1 MGQVRAVSTFDRATA
16 FNVTRWGIALVGV
29 YTILLLGAELALVF
43 VGLITGTLLHAML
56 VTGLLLWSVL
66 PATPGDATASPAG
79 DVDGFAQ
86 LAPVL
91 ALISVLRLVS
101 VVIPIESVAE
111 IYWYAMMGAPL
122 LLGAFLT
129 ARQVGFTPDDLGL
142 TISWDRWQFPIA
154 ASGVP
159 LGIAAYGI
167 IGEGS
172 SSNQLVLSRVVI
184 GSLILVV
191 CSGFLEEVIFRAL
204 LQRAGR
210 RLIGRFV
217 VPWAGVV
224 FAIMYLG
231 AHSLPFVVF
240 IGLTGAFFGWCFQR
254 TSSLW
259 GIVIAHSLMNI
270 GLLLIY
276 PVVLTPS

>member
-1 MGQVRAVSTFDRATA
+1 M
-16 FNVTRWGIALVGV
+16 
-29 YTILLLGAELALVF
+29 LLLGAELALVF
-43 VGLITGTLLHAML
+43 VGLITGTLLHAVL
-56 VTGLLLWSVL
+56 LTGLLLWSVL
-66 PATPGDATASPAG
+66 QTTSEDATTSRDG
-79 DVDGFAQ
+79 NVDSFAQ

-91 ALISVLRLVS
+91 ALVSLLRLIS
-101 VVIPIESVAE
+101 VVIPIQGVAE
-111 IYWYAMMGAPL
+111 IYWYAMIGAPL
-122 LLGAFLT
+122 LVGVILT
-129 ARQVGFTPDDLGL
+129 ARQVGLTAGELGL
-142 TISWDRWQFPIA
+142 AIRWDRWQFPIA

-172 SSNQLVLSRVVI
+172 DSNHLVLSRVVI
-184 GSLILVV
+184 GTLILVV
-191 CSGFLEEVIFRAL
+191 CSGFLEELLFRAL
-204 LQRAGR
+204 LQRAGGP
-210 RLIGRFV
+210 LLGRYV
-217 VPWAGVV
+217 IPWAGAV

-231 AHSLPFVVF
+231 SHSLPFVVF

-254 TSSLW
+254 TSSVW